1 MTKILLIKEGETET
15 CSSYTEAGVAL
26 NVTERDIRLA
36 IKDGT
41 GIRDKQGNLVWLDEL
56 LEN

>member
-1 MTKILLIKEGETET
+1 MKKILVITET
-15 CSSYTEAGVAL
+15 GTRVLNSVVEAKKEFEKTD
-26 NVTERDIRLA
+26 NEINTA

>member
-15 CSSYTEAGVAL
+15 YSSYTEAGVAL

-36 IKDGT
+36 IRDGT
-41 GIRDKQGNLVWLDEL
+41 GIRDK
-56 LEN
+56 